1 MRKIKKDEDLMKVAK
16 FGGSSVS
23 SAATI
28 EQVGEIVKNDS
39 DLKAVIV
46 SAPGKRFKEDVKVTD
61 MLIDLHSKYLKNK
74 DVAPY
79 IDKILNRYASILEDL
94 KMSKDLVSSFQKTL
108 NQYLNTIDD
117 HARLL
122 DALKSLGEDFNAQLI
137 ASYFKQIGLDASYLS
152 PLDAGMILEGNPGD
166 GLLIK
171 DSYQKIE
178 EIKKADGIVVI
189 PGFFGY
195 TRNGHVITFSRGGS
209 DITGAIIA
217 RGIGADVYENYTD
230 QNYIYMAHPDI
241 VRKPLPISEITYQE
255 MRELS
260 YSGFTIFHDEAL
272 EPLYKD
278 NIPIQIKN
286 TMAPD
291 LPGTRIVPERSDI
304 ADHPVI
310 GISGDA
316 GFISF
321 TVKDYLLNRKKGYVR
336 RLLEIFE
343 NHDLSV
349 EHIPTGIDY
358 ISVFLRSHQ
367 FDNNDKAESI
377 KQAIKEELQPEWVR
391 VENQLGMVVVVG
403 EGLRDDVEMVNHA
416 IAGLSENDIK
426 VRMINQGASLISM
439 FFSVHESDLKL
450 AVSQLYKRYYT

>member
-1 MRKIKKDEDLMKVAK
+1 MKVAK

-23 SAATI
+23 SAAAI
-28 EQVGEIVKNDS
+28 EKVGEIVKNS
-39 DLKAVIV
+39 SNLKAVIV
-46 SAPGKRFKEDVKVTD
+46 SAPGKRFEKDVKVTD
-61 MLIDLHSKYLKNK
+61 MLIELHSKYLKNM
-74 DVAPY
+74 DVTPY
-79 IDKILNRYASILEDL
+79 VNKILNRYASILEDL
-94 KMSKDLVSSFQKTL
+94 GMSKDLVDSFQNTL
-108 NQYLNTIDD
+108 NHYLNTI
-117 HARLL
+117 HAPARLL

-137 ASYFKQIGLDASYLS
+137 ASYFKQIDLDAHYLS
-152 PLDAGMILEGNPGD
+152 PLDAGMTLEGDPGN
-166 GLLIK
+166 GLLLK
-171 DSYQKIE
+171 DSYQRIE
-178 EIKKADGIVVI
+178 QIKQSPGIVVI

-195 TRNGHVITFSRGGS
+195 TQNGHVITFSRGGS

-230 QNYIYMAHPDI
+230 QNYIYRAHPEI
-241 VRKPLPISEITYQE
+241 VSNPLPICEITYQE

-286 TMAPD
+286 TMAPE

-304 ADHPVI
+304 VDHPVI
-310 GISGDA
+310 GISGNT

-343 NHDLSV
+343 NYDLSV

-358 ISVFLRSHQ
+358 ISIFLRSHQ
-367 FDNNDKAESI
+367 FDNNAKVESL
-377 KQAIKEELQPEWVR
+377 KKAIKEELQPEWVR
-391 VENQLGMVVVVG
+391 VENNLGMVVVVG
-403 EGLRDDVEMVNHA
+403 EGLRDDVEMMNHA
-416 IAGLSENDIK
+416 IEGLSQNNIK
-426 VRMINQGASLISM
+426 LRMINQGASLISM
-439 FFSVHESDLKL
+439 FFSVHESDLEL
-450 AVSQLYKRYYT
+450 AVNQLYKRYYT

>member
-1 MRKIKKDEDLMKVAK
+1 MKVAK

-23 SAATI
+23 SAAAI
-28 EQVGEIVKNDS
+28 EQVGEIVKRSSN
-39 DLKAVIV
+39 LKAVIV
-46 SAPGKRFKEDVKVTD
+46 SAPGKRFEEDLKVTD
-61 MLIDLHSKYLKNK
+61 MLIELHSKYVKNM
-74 DVAPY
+74 DVTPY
-79 IDKILNRYASILEDL
+79 VNKILNRYASILEDL
-94 KMSKDLVSSFQKTL
+94 GMSKDLVDSFQNTL
-108 NQYLNTIDD
+108 NHYLNTI
-117 HARLL
+117 HAPARLL

-137 ASYFKQIGLDASYLS
+137 ASYFKQIDLDARYLS
-152 PLDAGMILEGNPGD
+152 PLDAGMTLEGDPGN
-166 GLLIK
+166 GLLLK
-171 DSYQKIE
+171 DSYQRIE
-178 EIKKADGIVVI
+178 QIKQLPGIVVI

-195 TRNGHVITFSRGGS
+195 TQNGHVITFSRGGS

-230 QNYIYMAHPDI
+230 QNYIYRAHPEI
-241 VRKPLPISEITYQE
+241 VSNPLPICEITYQE

-286 TMAPD
+286 TMAPE

-304 ADHPVI
+304 VDHPVI
-310 GISGDA
+310 GISGNT

-343 NHDLSV
+343 NYDLSV

-358 ISVFLRSHQ
+358 ISIFLRSHQ
-367 FDNNDKAESI
+367 FDNNAKVESL
-377 KQAIKEELQPEWVR
+377 KKAIKEELQPEWVR
-391 VENQLGMVVVVG
+391 VENNLGMVVVVG

-416 IAGLSENDIK
+416 IEGLSQNNIK

-439 FFSVHESDLKL
+439 FFSVHESDLEL
-450 AVSQLYKRYYT
+450 AVNQLYKRYYT

>member
-1 MRKIKKDEDLMKVAK
+1 MKVAK

-23 SAATI
+23 SAAAI
-28 EQVGEIVKNDS
+28 EKVGEIVKNS
-39 DLKAVIV
+39 SNLKAVIV
-46 SAPGKRFKEDVKVTD
+46 SAPGKRFEKDVKVTD
-61 MLIDLHSKYLKNK
+61 MLIELHSKYLKNM
-74 DVAPY
+74 DVTPY
-79 IDKILNRYASILEDL
+79 VNKILNRYASILEDL
-94 KMSKDLVSSFQKTL
+94 GMSKDLVDSFQNTL
-108 NQYLNTIDD
+108 NHYLNTI
-117 HARLL
+117 HAPARLL

-137 ASYFKQIGLDASYLS
+137 ASYFKQIDLDAHYLS
-152 PLDAGMILEGNPGD
+152 PLDAGMTLEGDPGN
-166 GLLIK
+166 GLLLK
-171 DSYQKIE
+171 DSYQRIE
-178 EIKKADGIVVI
+178 QIKQSPGIVVV

-195 TRNGHVITFSRGGS
+195 TQNGHVITFSRGGS

-230 QNYIYMAHPDI
+230 QNYIYRAHPEI
-241 VRKPLPISEITYQE
+241 VSNPLPICEITYQE

-286 TMAPD
+286 TMAPE

-304 ADHPVI
+304 VDHPVI
-310 GISGDA
+310 GISGNT

-343 NHDLSV
+343 NYDLSV

-358 ISVFLRSHQ
+358 ISIFLRSHQ
-367 FDNNDKAESI
+367 FDNNAKVESL
-377 KQAIKEELQPEWVR
+377 KKAIKEELQPEWVR
-391 VENQLGMVVVVG
+391 VENNLGMVVVVG
-403 EGLRDDVEMVNHA
+403 EGLRDDVEMMNHA
-416 IAGLSENDIK
+416 IEGLSQNNIK
-426 VRMINQGASLISM
+426 LRMINQGASLISM
-439 FFSVHESDLKL
+439 FFSVHESDLEL
-450 AVSQLYKRYYT
+450 AVNQLYKRYYT

>member
-1 MRKIKKDEDLMKVAK
+1 MKVAK

-23 SAATI
+23 SAAAI
-28 EQVGEIVKNDS
+28 EKVGEIVKNS
-39 DLKAVIV
+39 SNLKAVIV
-46 SAPGKRFKEDVKVTD
+46 SAPGKRFEKDVKVTD
-61 MLIDLHSKYLKNK
+61 MLIELHSKYLKNM
-74 DVAPY
+74 DVTPY
-79 IDKILNRYASILEDL
+79 VNKILNRYASILEDL
-94 KMSKDLVSSFQKTL
+94 GMSKDLVDSFQNTL
-108 NQYLNTIDD
+108 NHYLNTI
-117 HARLL
+117 HAPARLL

-137 ASYFKQIGLDASYLS
+137 ASYFKQIDLDAHYLS
-152 PLDAGMILEGNPGD
+152 PLDAGMTLEGDPGN
-166 GLLIK
+166 GLLLK
-171 DSYQKIE
+171 DSYQRIE
-178 EIKKADGIVVI
+178 QIKQLPGIVVI

-195 TRNGHVITFSRGGS
+195 TQNGHVITFSRGGS

-230 QNYIYMAHPDI
+230 QNYIYRAHPEI
-241 VRKPLPISEITYQE
+241 VSNPLPICEITYQE

-286 TMAPD
+286 TMAPE

-304 ADHPVI
+304 VDHPVI
-310 GISGDA
+310 GISGNT

-343 NHDLSV
+343 NYDLSV

-358 ISVFLRSHQ
+358 ISIFLRSHQ
-367 FDNNDKAESI
+367 FDNNAKVESL
-377 KQAIKEELQPEWVR
+377 KKAIKEELQPEWVR
-391 VENQLGMVVVVG
+391 VENNLGMVVVVG
-403 EGLRDDVEMVNHA
+403 EGLRDDVEMMNHA
-416 IAGLSENDIK
+416 IEGLSQNNIK

-439 FFSVHESDLKL
+439 FFSVHESDLEL
-450 AVSQLYKRYYT
+450 AVNQLYKRYYT

>member
-1 MRKIKKDEDLMKVAK
+1 MKVAK

-23 SAATI
+23 SAAAI
-28 EQVGEIVKNDS
+28 EKVGEIVKNS
-39 DLKAVIV
+39 SNLKAVIV
-46 SAPGKRFKEDVKVTD
+46 SAPGKRFEKDVKVTD
-61 MLIDLHSKYLKNK
+61 MLIELHSKYLKNM
-74 DVAPY
+74 DVTPY
-79 IDKILNRYASILEDL
+79 VNKILNRYASILEDL
-94 KMSKDLVSSFQKTL
+94 GMSKDLVDSFQNTL
-108 NQYLNTIDD
+108 NHYLNTI
-117 HARLL
+117 HAPARLL

-137 ASYFKQIGLDASYLS
+137 ASYFKQIDLDAHYLS
-152 PLDAGMILEGNPGD
+152 PLDAGMTLEGDPGN
-166 GLLIK
+166 GLLLK
-171 DSYQKIE
+171 DSYQRIE
-178 EIKKADGIVVI
+178 QIKQSPGIVVI

-195 TRNGHVITFSRGGS
+195 TQNGHVITFSRGGS

-230 QNYIYMAHPDI
+230 QNYIYRAHPEI
-241 VRKPLPISEITYQE
+241 VSNPLPICEITYQE

-286 TMAPD
+286 TMAPE

-304 ADHPVI
+304 VDHPVI
-310 GISGDA
+310 GISGNT

-343 NHDLSV
+343 NYDLSV

-358 ISVFLRSHQ
+358 ISIFLRSHQ
-367 FDNNDKAESI
+367 FDNNAKVESL
-377 KQAIKEELQPEWVR
+377 KKAIKEELQPEWVR
-391 VENQLGMVVVVG
+391 VENNLGMVVVVG
-403 EGLRDDVEMVNHA
+403 EGLRDDVEMMNHA
-416 IAGLSENDIK
+416 IEGLSQNNIK

-439 FFSVHESDLKL
+439 FFSVHESDLEL
-450 AVSQLYKRYYT
+450 AVNQLYKRYYT

>member
-1 MRKIKKDEDLMKVAK
+1 MKVAK

-23 SAATI
+23 SAAAI
-28 EQVGEIVKNDS
+28 EQVGEIVKRSSN
-39 DLKAVIV
+39 LKAVIV
-46 SAPGKRFKEDVKVTD
+46 SAPGKRFEKDVKVTD
-61 MLIDLHSKYLKNK
+61 MLIELHSKYLKNM
-74 DVAPY
+74 DVTPY
-79 IDKILNRYASILEDL
+79 VNKILNRYASILEDL
-94 KMSKDLVSSFQKTL
+94 GMSKDLVDSFQNTL
-108 NQYLNTIDD
+108 NHYLNTI
-117 HARLL
+117 HAPARLL

-137 ASYFKQIGLDASYLS
+137 ASYFKQIDLDARYLS
-152 PLDAGMILEGNPGD
+152 PLDAGMTLEGDPGN
-166 GLLIK
+166 GLLLK
-171 DSYQKIE
+171 DSYQRIE
-178 EIKKADGIVVI
+178 QIKQLPGIVVI

-195 TRNGHVITFSRGGS
+195 TQNGHVITFSRGGS

-230 QNYIYMAHPDI
+230 QNYIYRAHPEI
-241 VRKPLPISEITYQE
+241 VSNPLPICEITYQE

-286 TMAPD
+286 TMAPE

-304 ADHPVI
+304 VDHPVI
-310 GISGDA
+310 GISGNT

-343 NHDLSV
+343 NYDLSV

-358 ISVFLRSHQ
+358 ISIFLRSHQ
-367 FDNNDKAESI
+367 FDNNAKVESL
-377 KQAIKEELQPEWVR
+377 KKAIKEELQPEWVR
-391 VENQLGMVVVVG
+391 VENNLGMVVVVG

-416 IAGLSENDIK
+416 IEGLSQNNIK

-439 FFSVHESDLKL
+439 FFSVHESDLEL
-450 AVSQLYKRYYT
+450 AVNQLYKRYYT

>member
-1 MRKIKKDEDLMKVAK
+1 MKVAK
-16 FGGSSVS
+16 FGGSSVN
-23 SAATI
+23 SAAAI
-28 EQVGEIVKNDS
+28 EQVGEIVKRSSN
-39 DLKAVIV
+39 LKAVIV
-46 SAPGKRFKEDVKVTD
+46 SAPGKRFEEDLKVTD
-61 MLIDLHSKYLKNK
+61 MLIELHSKYVKNM
-74 DVAPY
+74 DVTPY
-79 IDKILNRYASILEDL
+79 VNTILNRYASILEDL
-94 KMSKDLVSSFQKTL
+94 GMSKDLVDSFQKTL
-108 NQYLNTIDD
+108 NHYLNKI
-117 HARLL
+117 HAPARLL

-137 ASYFKQIGLDASYLS
+137 ASYFKQIDLDARYLS
-152 PLDAGMILEGNPGD
+152 PLDAGMTLEGDPGN
-166 GLLIK
+166 GLLLK

-178 EIKKADGIVVI
+178 QIKQLPGIVVI

-195 TRNGHVITFSRGGS
+195 TQSGHVITFSRGGS

-230 QNYIYMAHPDI
+230 QNYIYRAHPEI
-241 VRKPLPISEITYQE
+241 VSNPLPICEITYQE

-286 TMAPD
+286 TMAPE

-304 ADHPVI
+304 VDHPVI
-310 GISGDA
+310 GISGNT

-343 NHDLSV
+343 NYDLSV

-358 ISVFLRSHQ
+358 ISIFLRSHQ
-367 FDNNDKAESI
+367 FDNNAKVESL
-377 KQAIKEELQPEWVR
+377 KKAIKEELQPEWVR
-391 VENQLGMVVVVG
+391 VENNLGMVVVVG
-403 EGLRDDVEMVNHA
+403 EGLRDDVEMMNHA
-416 IAGLSENDIK
+416 IEGLSQNNIK
-426 VRMINQGASLISM
+426 LRMINQGASLISM
-439 FFSVHESDLKL
+439 FFSVHESDLEL
-450 AVSQLYKRYYT
+450 AVNQLYKRYYT

>member
-1 MRKIKKDEDLMKVAK
+1 MKVAK

-23 SAATI
+23 SAAAI
-28 EQVGEIVKNDS
+28 EKVGEIVKNS
-39 DLKAVIV
+39 SNLKAVIV
-46 SAPGKRFKEDVKVTD
+46 SAPGKRFEKDVKVTD
-61 MLIDLHSKYLKNK
+61 MLIELHSKYLKNM
-74 DVAPY
+74 DVTPY
-79 IDKILNRYASILEDL
+79 VNKILNRYASILEDL
-94 KMSKDLVSSFQKTL
+94 GMSKDLVDSFQNTL
-108 NQYLNTIDD
+108 NHYLNTI
-117 HARLL
+117 HAPARLL

-137 ASYFKQIGLDASYLS
+137 ASYFKQIDLDARYLS
-152 PLDAGMILEGNPGD
+152 PLDAGMTLEGDPGN
-166 GLLIK
+166 GLLLK
-171 DSYQKIE
+171 DSYQRIE
-178 EIKKADGIVVI
+178 QIKQLPGIVVI

-195 TRNGHVITFSRGGS
+195 TQNGHVITFSRGGS

-230 QNYIYMAHPDI
+230 QNYIYRAHPEI
-241 VRKPLPISEITYQE
+241 VSNPLPICEITYQE

-286 TMAPD
+286 TMAPE

-304 ADHPVI
+304 VDHPVI
-310 GISGDA
+310 GISGNT

-343 NHDLSV
+343 NYDLSV

-358 ISVFLRSHQ
+358 ISIFLRSHQ
-367 FDNNDKAESI
+367 FDNNAKVESL
-377 KQAIKEELQPEWVR
+377 KKAIKEELQPEWVR
-391 VENQLGMVVVVG
+391 VENNLGMVVVVG
-403 EGLRDDVEMVNHA
+403 EGLRDDVEMMNHA
-416 IAGLSENDIK
+416 IEGLSQNNIK

-439 FFSVHESDLKL
+439 FFSVHESDLEL
-450 AVSQLYKRYYT
+450 AVNQLYKRYYT

>member
-1 MRKIKKDEDLMKVAK
+1 MKVAK
-16 FGGSSVS
+16 FGGSSVN
-23 SAATI
+23 SAAAI
-28 EQVGEIVKNDS
+28 EQVGEIVKRSSN
-39 DLKAVIV
+39 LKAVIV
-46 SAPGKRFKEDVKVTD
+46 SAPGKRFEEDLKVTD
-61 MLIDLHSKYLKNK
+61 MLIELHSKYVKNM
-74 DVAPY
+74 DVTPY
-79 IDKILNRYASILEDL
+79 VNKILNRYASILEDL
-94 KMSKDLVSSFQKTL
+94 GMSKDLVDSFQKTL
-108 NQYLNTIDD
+108 NHYLNKI
-117 HARLL
+117 HAPARLL

-137 ASYFKQIGLDASYLS
+137 ASYFKQIDLDARYLS
-152 PLDAGMILEGNPGD
+152 PLDAGMTLEGDPGN
-166 GLLIK
+166 GLLLK

-178 EIKKADGIVVI
+178 QIKQLPGIVVI

-195 TRNGHVITFSRGGS
+195 TQNGHVITFSRGGS

-230 QNYIYMAHPDI
+230 QNYIYRAHPEI
-241 VRKPLPISEITYQE
+241 VSNPLPICEITYQE

-286 TMAPD
+286 TMAPE

-304 ADHPVI
+304 VDHPVI
-310 GISGDA
+310 GISGNT

-343 NHDLSV
+343 KYDLSV

-358 ISVFLRSHQ
+358 ISIFLRSHQ
-367 FDNNDKAESI
+367 FDNNAKVESL
-377 KQAIKEELQPEWVR
+377 KKAIKEELQPEWVR
-391 VENQLGMVVVVG
+391 VENNLGMVVVVG

-416 IAGLSENDIK
+416 IEGLSQNNIK

-439 FFSVHESDLKL
+439 FFSVHESDLEL
-450 AVSQLYKRYYT
+450 AVNQLYKRYYT

>member
-1 MRKIKKDEDLMKVAK
+1 MKVAK

-23 SAATI
+23 SAAAI
-28 EQVGEIVKNDS
+28 EKVGEIVKNS
-39 DLKAVIV
+39 SNLKAVIV
-46 SAPGKRFKEDVKVTD
+46 SAPGKRFEKDVKVTD
-61 MLIDLHSKYLKNK
+61 MLIELHSKYLKNM
-74 DVAPY
+74 DVTPY
-79 IDKILNRYASILEDL
+79 VNKILNRYASILEDL
-94 KMSKDLVSSFQKTL
+94 GMSKDLVDSFQKTL
-108 NQYLNTIDD
+108 NHYLNKI
-117 HARLL
+117 HAPARLL

-137 ASYFKQIGLDASYLS
+137 ASYFKQIDLDARYLS
-152 PLDAGMILEGNPGD
+152 PLDAGMTLEGDPGN
-166 GLLIK
+166 GLLLK

-178 EIKKADGIVVI
+178 QIKQLPGIVVI

-195 TRNGHVITFSRGGS
+195 TQNGHVITFSRGGS

-230 QNYIYMAHPDI
+230 QNYIYRAHPEI
-241 VRKPLPISEITYQE
+241 VSNPLPICEITYQE

-286 TMAPD
+286 TMAPE

-304 ADHPVI
+304 VDHPVI
-310 GISGDA
+310 GISGNT

-343 NHDLSV
+343 NYDLSV

-358 ISVFLRSHQ
+358 ISIFLRSHQ
-367 FDNNDKAESI
+367 FDNNAKVESL
-377 KQAIKEELQPEWVR
+377 KKAIKEELQPEWVR
-391 VENQLGMVVVVG
+391 VENNLGMVVVVG

-416 IAGLSENDIK
+416 IEGLSQNNIK

-439 FFSVHESDLKL
+439 FFSVHESDLEL
-450 AVSQLYKRYYT
+450 AVNQLYKRYYT

>member
-1 MRKIKKDEDLMKVAK
+1 MKVAK

-23 SAATI
+23 SAAAI
-28 EQVGEIVKNDS
+28 EKVGEIVKNS
-39 DLKAVIV
+39 SNLKAVIV
-46 SAPGKRFKEDVKVTD
+46 SAPGKRFEKDVKVTD
-61 MLIDLHSKYLKNK
+61 MLIELHSKYLKNM
-74 DVAPY
+74 DVTPY
-79 IDKILNRYASILEDL
+79 VNKILNRYASILEDL
-94 KMSKDLVSSFQKTL
+94 GMSKDLVDSFQNTL
-108 NQYLNTIDD
+108 NHYLNTI
-117 HARLL
+117 HAPARLL

-137 ASYFKQIGLDASYLS
+137 ASYFKQIDLDARYLS
-152 PLDAGMILEGNPGD
+152 PLDAGMTLEGDPGN
-166 GLLIK
+166 GLLLK
-171 DSYQKIE
+171 DSYQRIE
-178 EIKKADGIVVI
+178 QIKQLPGIVVI

-195 TRNGHVITFSRGGS
+195 TQNGHVITFSRGGS

-230 QNYIYMAHPDI
+230 QNYIYRAHPEI
-241 VRKPLPISEITYQE
+241 VSNPLPICEITYQE

-286 TMAPD
+286 TMAPE

-304 ADHPVI
+304 VDHPVI
-310 GISGDA
+310 GISGNT

-343 NHDLSV
+343 NYDLSV

-358 ISVFLRSHQ
+358 ISIFLRSHQ
-367 FDNNDKAESI
+367 FDNNAKVESL
-377 KQAIKEELQPEWVR
+377 KKAIKEELQPEWVR
-391 VENQLGMVVVVG
+391 VENNLGMVVVVG

-416 IAGLSENDIK
+416 IEGLSQNNIK

-439 FFSVHESDLKL
+439 FFSVHESDLEL
-450 AVSQLYKRYYT
+450 AVNQLYKRYYT

>member
-1 MRKIKKDEDLMKVAK
+1 MKVAK

-23 SAATI
+23 SAAAI
-28 EQVGEIVKNDS
+28 EKVGEIVKNS
-39 DLKAVIV
+39 SNLKAVIV
-46 SAPGKRFKEDVKVTD
+46 SAPGKRFEKDVKVTD
-61 MLIDLHSKYLKNK
+61 MLIELHSKYLKNM
-74 DVAPY
+74 DVTPY
-79 IDKILNRYASILEDL
+79 VNKILNRYASILEDL
-94 KMSKDLVSSFQKTL
+94 GMSKDLVDSFQNTL
-108 NQYLNTIDD
+108 NHYLNTI
-117 HARLL
+117 HAPARLL

-137 ASYFKQIGLDASYLS
+137 ASYFKQIDLDAHYLS
-152 PLDAGMILEGNPGD
+152 PLDAGMILEGDPGN
-166 GLLIK
+166 GLLLK
-171 DSYQKIE
+171 DSYQRIE
-178 EIKKADGIVVI
+178 QIKQSPGIVVI

-195 TRNGHVITFSRGGS
+195 TQNGHVITFSRGGS

-230 QNYIYMAHPDI
+230 QNYIYRAHPEI
-241 VRKPLPISEITYQE
+241 VSNPLPICEITYQE

-286 TMAPD
+286 TMAPE

-304 ADHPVI
+304 VDHPVI
-310 GISGDA
+310 GISGNT

-343 NHDLSV
+343 NYDLSV

-358 ISVFLRSHQ
+358 ISIFLRSHQ
-367 FDNNDKAESI
+367 FDNNAKVESL
-377 KQAIKEELQPEWVR
+377 KKAIKEELQPEWVR
-391 VENQLGMVVVVG
+391 VENNLGMVVVVG
-403 EGLRDDVEMVNHA
+403 EGLRDDVEMMNHA
-416 IAGLSENDIK
+416 IEGLSQNNIK
-426 VRMINQGASLISM
+426 LRMINQGASLISM
-439 FFSVHESDLKL
+439 FFSVHESDLEL
-450 AVSQLYKRYYT
+450 AVNQLYKRYYT